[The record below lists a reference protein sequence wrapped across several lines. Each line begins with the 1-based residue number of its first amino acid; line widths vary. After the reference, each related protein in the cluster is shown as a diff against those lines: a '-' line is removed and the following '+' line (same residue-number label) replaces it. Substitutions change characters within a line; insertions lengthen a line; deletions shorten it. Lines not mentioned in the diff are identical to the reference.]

1 MMEDLTKN
9 YARVEEKNQRTMAEL
24 RKANYE
30 LTYQKRIIFK
40 VGERRR
46 DIKKKFFFFFDFFLT
61 FFFLFFHRSTWICV
75 IVVLI

>member
-46 DIKKKFFFFFDFFLT
+46 DIKKKFFFFF
-61 FFFLFFHRSTWICV
+61 
-75 IVVLI
+75 

>member
-9 YARVEEKNQRTMAEL
+9 YARVEEKNQRTMGEL

-46 DIKKKFFFFFDFFLT
+46 DIKKKFFFFLT
-61 FFFLFFHRSTWICV
+61 FF
-75 IVVLI
+75 